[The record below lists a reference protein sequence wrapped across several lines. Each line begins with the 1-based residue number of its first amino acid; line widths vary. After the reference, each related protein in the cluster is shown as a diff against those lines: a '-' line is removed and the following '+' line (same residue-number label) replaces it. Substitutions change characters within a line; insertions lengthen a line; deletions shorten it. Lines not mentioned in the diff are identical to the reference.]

1 MDTIFQ
7 RALARRARGGVLCPQ
22 VYQQVRPCV
31 CVGLFRLVRV
41 VRVVRVFM
49 CGRAVRFVSK
59 GSQFR

>member
-41 VRVVRVFM
+41 VRVFM